1 MMPVLIFL
9 HLAGVIVWVGGMFFA
24 HYCLRPVAAA
34 QLQPQQRLP
43 LLAGVLGRFFGAVEV
58 AVGTILGSGFAMML
72 VVSFK
77 NALLHWHVMMATG
90 LVMAG
95 VFVYIDAVLYRRL
108 AAAVAAEDWPAGG
121 AAMER
126 IRKLVAFNLHLGI
139 ATILIATLGAYFGR
153 GL

>member
-1 MMPVLIFL
+1 MMPILIFL

-34 QLQPQQRLP
+34 QLQPPQRLP
-43 LLAGVLGRFFGAVEV
+43 LLAAVLGRFFAAVEI
-58 AVGTILGSGFAMML
+58 AVGTIVGSGFAMML

-95 VFVYIDAVLYRRL
+95 IFIYIDAVLYRRL
-108 AAAVAAEDWPAGG
+108 TTAVAAEDWPAGG
-121 AAMER
+121 AAMDR

-139 ATILIATLGAYFGR
+139 ATIAIATLGAYFGR
-153 GL
+153 G

>member
-9 HLAGVIVWVGGMFFA
+9 HLAGVVIWVGGMFFA

-34 QLQPQQRLP
+34 QLQPAQRLP

-58 AVGTILGSGFAMML
+58 AVGTILGSGFAMMFI
-72 VVSFK
+72 VGFK
-77 NALLHWHVMMATG
+77 HALPHWHIMMATG

-95 VFVYIDAVLYRRL
+95 IFVYIDAVLYRRL
-108 AAAVAAEDWPAGG
+108 AAENWPAGG

-139 ATILIATLGAYFGR
+139 ATILIATLGTYFGR